1 MLKRTSICI
10 AAALLAASP
19 AFAATKVFTAK
30 LSGDV
35 ETSKTGS
42 KATGTARIVV
52 DTEKKTVDVTM
63 DFTGLKIAD
72 LEDGLLAR
80 PMGAIHLHNY
90 LANGDVVLVLP
101 TPFGP
106 SYADTAKGFSVTMK
120 NYPYADGASVL
131 KSDLSF
137 DGFLA
142 AMASGSVVLNVHTDK
157 FGQGEIS
164 GQVVSAAS

>member
-1 MLKRTSICI
+1 MLKHLACAVAML
-10 AAALLAASP
+10 AAAP
-19 AFAATKVFTAK
+19 AFAATKTFTAK

-42 KATGTARIVV
+42 KATGTALFTV
-52 DTEKKTVDVTM
+52 DTESKTVSVTM

-72 LEDGLLAR
+72 LEDGLVAR
-80 PMGAIHLHNY
+80 PMGPIHLHNY

-101 TPFGP
+101 TPFGAG
-106 SYADTAKGFSVTMK
+106 YADTAKGFSVTMK
-120 NYPYADGASVL
+120 GYSYADGAKLL

-137 DGFLA
+137 EGFLA
-142 AMASGSVVLNVHTDK
+142 AMASGTVVLNVHTDR

-164 GQVVSAAS
+164 GQVVSAAN

>member
-1 MLKRTSICI
+1 MIKRLAL
-10 AAALLAASP
+10 AAAVALLAASP

-42 KATGTARIVV
+42 KATGTARFVV
-52 DTEKKTVDVTM
+52 DTETKTVDVTM
-63 DFTGLKIAD
+63 DFAGLKIAD
-72 LEDGLLAR
+72 LADGLVAR
-80 PMGAIHLHNY
+80 PMGPIHLHNY
-90 LANGDVVLVLP
+90 LSNGDVALVLP

-106 SYADTAKGFSVTMK
+106 GYADTAKGFSVTMK
-120 NYPYADGASVL
+120 GYSYAEGVKLL

-137 DGFLA
+137 EGFLA

-157 FGQGEIS
+157 FGEGEIS
-164 GQVVSAAS
+164 GKIVAG